1 MVQFLDAVNA
11 YKQVD
16 SKPLIPGGRG
26 GDGVGRGDIV
36 GESFANALRETAQDT
51 ITTLNAA
58 EKQGLAAAAGQADMA
73 QLVTSVSEA
82 DVTLQTV
89 VAVRDKVIGAYQEIL
104 KMPI

>member
-16 SKPLIPGGRG
+16 SKPLAPSGRG
-26 GDGVGRGDIV
+26 GGDIV

-58 EKQGLAAAAGQADMA
+58 EKQGLAAAAGKADMA
-73 QLVTSVSEA
+73 QLVASVSEA

>member
-11 YKQVD
+11 YRQVD
-16 SKPLIPGGRG
+16 SKPLASGGRG
-26 GDGVGRGDIV
+26 SVGGGGDIV
-36 GESFANALRETAQDT
+36 GESFASALRETAQDA

-58 EKQGLAAAAGQADMA
+58 EKQGLAAAAGRADMA
-73 QLVTSVSEA
+73 QLVASVSEA
-82 DVTLQTV
+82 DITLQTV

>member
-16 SKPLIPGGRG
+16 SKPLAPSGRG
-26 GDGVGRGDIV
+26 GGDIV

>member
-16 SKPLIPGGRG
+16 SKPLAPSGRG
-26 GDGVGRGDIV
+26 GGDIV

-58 EKQGLAAAAGQADMA
+58 EKKGLAAAAGQADMA